1 MDQPIDFLFGGG
13 DKSVEPHGGPSSDG
27 GIGWHNIAG
36 MVGGGG
42 GCLGLMNKICR
53 FLHQKSQCFGSVSFT
68 PQKNLMVLIQIL
80 CFLFEFLLVHWY
92 FQPFF
97 HSFLIGTTSLEPC
110 QPHVTQGGEWW
121 FVADGMES
129 EGKKQGHR
137 KKVGVF
143 F

>member
-97 HSFLIGTTSLEPC
+97 PQLFDRYHLVGAVPASCHPRWGMVVC
-110 QPHVTQGGEWW
+110 GGW
-121 FVADGMES
+121 DG
-129 EGKKQGHR
+129 K
-137 KKVGVF
+137 
-143 F
+143 